1 MSKLIVIYDGQC
13 ELCKRSITWVKKR
26 LVIDAI
32 AYQEGDLAKFGLT
45 AQLCAKSVYV
55 IDNKKQYQ
63 GADAVALLLKKRGN
77 KVLAKLLSAS
87 GPIGRWGYRW
97 VASHRS
103 SLLVRILS
111 RLIKV

>member
-1 MSKLIVIYDGQC
+1 MSELIVIYDGQC
-13 ELCKRSITWVKKR
+13 DLCKKSITWVKKR
-26 LVIDAI
+26 LPIDAI
-32 AYQEGDLAKFGLT
+32 AYQDGDLASFGLT

-77 KVLAKLLSAS
+77 KVLALLLSVS

-103 SLLVRILS
+103 SLLVRTLT
-111 RLIKV
+111 RLIRV

>member
-1 MSKLIVIYDGQC
+1 MNKLIVIYDGQC

-32 AYQEGDLAKFGLT
+32 TYQDSDLTIFGLT
-45 AQLCAKSVYV
+45 ATQCAKAVYV
-55 IDNKKQYQ
+55 IDGQSQYE

-77 KVLAKLLSAS
+77 KVLAMVLSAS
-87 GPIGRWGYRW
+87 GPIGRWGYHW

-111 RLIKV
+111 RLIRV

>member
-1 MSKLIVIYDGQC
+1 MNKLIVIYDGQC
-13 ELCKRSITWVKKR
+13 ELCKRSITWVKKQ
-26 LVIDAI
+26 LPIDAI
-32 AYQEGDLAKFGLT
+32 TYQDSDLAIFGLT
-45 AQLCAKSVYV
+45 ATQCAKAVYV
-55 IDNKKQYQ
+55 IDGQSQYE

-77 KVLAKLLSAS
+77 KVLATVLSAS

-111 RLIKV
+111 RLIRV